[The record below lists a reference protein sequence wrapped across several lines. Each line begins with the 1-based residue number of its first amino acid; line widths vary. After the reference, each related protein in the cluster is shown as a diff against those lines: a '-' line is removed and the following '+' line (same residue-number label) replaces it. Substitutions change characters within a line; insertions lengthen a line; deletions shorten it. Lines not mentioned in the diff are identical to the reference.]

1 MKVAVLGCGTI
12 GKGVV
17 DMLVSGVKGMTLAKI
32 LDRKEKFLPELI
44 EYYTDNYDDILND
57 DSIDTVVETMGG
69 KGFSYVCVKSALE
82 HKKNVVTAN
91 KELISYYMDELS
103 EIADKNGVYLMYEAS
118 VGGGIPFMKT
128 VSQLSEINLT
138 KSIVGIL
145 NGTTNYVLSSMQND
159 GLSYDE
165 ALKNAQKLGFA
176 EADPSNDVLGLDLVR
191 KISILAMLCYKQSV
205 NPDNVYHFGITNV
218 TKDYIDFIKERNL
231 KLKFVC
237 FANYNKNLEIGVE
250 PVLVSKDNPLYNI
263 EYENNMVIFDLVPN
277 DKITF
282 IGKGAGRLPTA
293 TAVVSDLLVIRDKG
307 PKMSYANEFERALC
321 FNDKLVSAI
330 VLKDGKI
337 TELEGASARELRNS
351 DYDFYAIKQ

>member
-17 DMLVSGVKGMTLAKI
+17 DMLVSGVNGITLAKI
-32 LDRKEKFLPELI
+32 LDKKEKFLPELI

-103 EIADKNGVYLMYEAS
+103 SIARENGVYLMYEAS
-118 VGGGIPFMKT
+118 VGGGIPFIKT
-128 VSQLSEINLT
+128 ISQLSEINRT
-138 KSIVGIL
+138 NSVVGIL
-145 NGTTNYVLSSMQND
+145 NGTTNYILSSMQND
-159 GLSYDE
+159 GLAYE
-165 ALKNAQKLGFA
+165 QALKNAQKLGFA
-176 EADPSNDVLGLDLVR
+176 EADPSSDVLGLDLVR
-191 KISILAMLCYKQSV
+191 KISIIAMLCYKQSI
-205 NPDNVYHFGITNV
+205 NPDSVYHYGITGV
-218 TKDYIDFIKERNL
+218 TKEYIDFIKERNL

-250 PVLVSKDNPLYNI
+250 PVLVTKDNPLYNI
-263 EYENNMVIFDLVPN
+263 EYENNMVVFDLDPN

-282 IGKGAGRLPTA
+282 VGKGAGRRPTA

-307 PKMSYANEFERALC
+307 PKMTYANEFERALC

-330 VLKDGKI
+330 VIDKGEIK
-337 TELEGASARELRNS
+337 ELENVSARELRNA
-351 DYDFYAIKQ
+351 DYDFYAIRQ